1 MKALS
6 LLLAGA
12 LALGGCAH
20 LSRPAVLGDVAIARQ
35 SPASVEAAELAPT
48 SFAEA
53 QKIQRDAEAAYDA
66 GDPAGAQIL
75 GEQALAAY
83 ARAFLHARIARAT
96 KTLDEVK
103 TDEAAASGELAR
115 LREEQARTG
124 AEVTDL
130 ETRIKV
136 VRDALPVV
144 SSGEADAPRE
154 KARLEAARALSTE
167 ASLLCIS
174 TRLLAPDTEGL
185 KAADQAATEL
195 AQSLTSSPRPA
206 PIDAA
211 MRARAG
217 CLTVLGQAK
226 RTASAAPGA
235 AAQDGATLLAELS
248 REGSFAPVRDER
260 GVVVSVPDAFAGA
273 DLARGAIPK
282 LELAAKIAAA
292 HPAMPLLVVVHEA
305 EGKDRKRSAQR
316 TESVKKLITKGRAE
330 RVEVVSA
337 GSSRP
342 VVDPSQ
348 KKDQGRN
355 DRVEV
360 VFLDAGG

>member
-1 MKALS
+1 MKAFSCLTAV
-6 LLLAGA
+6 LVLLAG
-12 LALGGCAH
+12 CTH
-20 LSRPAVLGDVAIARQ
+20 MSRPAVLGDAAQARQ
-35 SPASVEAAELAPT
+35 SPAATEAAELAPT

-53 QKIQRDAEAAYDA
+53 EKIRRDAEAAYDA
-66 GDPAGAQIL
+66 GDPSGAQIL
-75 GEQALAAY
+75 GEQAIAAY
-83 ARAFLHARIARAT
+83 SRAFLHARIARAT
-96 KTLDEVK
+96 RALDEAK
-103 TDEAAASGELAR
+103 AEEAAASGELTR
-115 LREEQARTG
+115 LHEEQARTG
-124 AEVTDL
+124 AEVADL

-136 VRDALPVV
+136 ARDAMPVAP
-144 SSGEADAPRE
+144 SGEADAPRE
-154 KARLEAARALSTE
+154 KARLEAARALATE
-167 ASLLCIS
+167 AKLLCTS
-174 TRLLAPDTEGL
+174 TRLLAPETEGL
-185 KAADQAATEL
+185 KAAEQAAADL
-195 AQSLTSSPRPA
+195 SQSLMSSPKQA

-217 CLTVLGQAK
+217 CLSVLGAAK

-235 AAQDGATLLAELS
+235 AAQDGSTLLAELS
-248 REGSFAPVRDER
+248 REGTFAPIRDER
-260 GVVVSVPDAFAGA
+260 GVVVTVSEAFSGS
-273 DLARGAIPK
+273 DLAKNAASR
-282 LELAAKIAAA
+282 LELAGKIAAA

-305 EGKDRKRSAQR
+305 EGKDQKRGAQR
-316 TESVKKLITKGRAE
+316 TEAVKRLITKGRSE